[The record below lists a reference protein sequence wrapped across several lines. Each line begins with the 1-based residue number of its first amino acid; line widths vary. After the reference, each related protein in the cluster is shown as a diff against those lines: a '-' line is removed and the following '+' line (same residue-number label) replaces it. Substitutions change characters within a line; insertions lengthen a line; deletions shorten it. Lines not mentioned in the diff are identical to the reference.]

1 MYYGFIL
8 AVYSGSCC
16 FYYLN
21 ALIIWPCLL
30 YLFKCCARA
39 LKLINK
45 WGFLH
50 HIMLKS
56 ILIQTICISLLW
68 VYLSFLILYSLFLN
82 NFACHC
88 KCLLSGIFPL
98 QSIQLFPVV
107 TTLPRKTQMRR
118 IIFYSRMVICY
129 IITITAVIYLCI
141 CVRST
146 VKFNKHK
153 FSLSS
158 LQFYSNFKKAESSW
172 TFHFV
177 AIPL

>member
-30 YLFKCCARA
+30 YLFKCCAWA

-68 VYLSFLILYSLFLN
+68 VHLSFLILYSLFLN

-88 KCLLSGIFPL
+88 QCLLSGRFPL

-107 TTLPRKTQMRR
+107 TVASVKTQM
-118 IIFYSRMVICY
+118 YSVISYIWTVISY
-129 IITITAVIYLCI
+129 IIVINW
-141 CVRST
+141 
-146 VKFNKHK
+146 FN
-153 FSLSS
+153 
-158 LQFYSNFKKAESSW
+158 
-172 TFHFV
+172 
-177 AIPL
+177 

>member
-30 YLFKCCARA
+30 YLFKCCAWA

-68 VYLSFLILYSLFLN
+68 VHLSFLILYSLFLN

-88 KCLLSGIFPL
+88 KCLVSGRFPL
-98 QSIQLFPVV
+98 QSIHLFPVV
-107 TTLPRKTQMRR
+107 TIFTGKTQMYR
-118 IIFYSRMVICY
+118 IISYTWTVISY
-129 IITITAVIYLCI
+129 TIVI
-141 CVRST
+141 V
-146 VKFNKHK
+146 
-153 FSLSS
+153 
-158 LQFYSNFKKAESSW
+158 
-172 TFHFV
+172 
-177 AIPL
+177 

>member
-30 YLFKCCARA
+30 YLFKCCAWA

-68 VYLSFLILYSLFLN
+68 VHLSFLILYSLFLN
-82 NFACHC
+82 NFVCHC
-88 KCLLSGIFPL
+88 KYLLSGRFPL
-98 QSIQLFPVV
+98 QSIQLFSVITGRHRYIGSYPI
-107 TTLPRKTQMRR
+107 LEQ
-118 IIFYSRMVICY
+118 IIFFFCFLILVS
-129 IITITAVIYLCI
+129 
-141 CVRST
+141 
-146 VKFNKHK
+146 
-153 FSLSS
+153 
-158 LQFYSNFKKAESSW
+158 
-172 TFHFV
+172 
-177 AIPL
+177 

>member
-30 YLFKCCARA
+30 YLFKCCAWA

-45 WGFLH
+45 WGFLY

-68 VYLSFLILYSLFLN
+68 VHLSFLILYSLFLN
-82 NFACHC
+82 NFVCHC
-88 KCLLSGIFPL
+88 KYLLSGRFPL
-98 QSIQLFPVV
+98 QSIQLFPVITIV
-107 TTLPRKTQMRR
+107 FGKTQMYR
-118 IIFYSRMVICY
+118 IISYTWTNNYFIFLFS
-129 IITITAVIYLCI
+129 I
-141 CVRST
+141 CVIGT
-146 VKFNKHK
+146 VKVNKHK
-153 FSLSS
+153 FL
-158 LQFYSNFKKAESSW
+158 F
-172 TFHFV
+172 T
-177 AIPL
+177 

>member
-8 AVYSGSCC
+8 PVYSGSCC

-30 YLFKCCARA
+30 YLFKCCAWA

-68 VYLSFLILYSLFLN
+68 VHLSFLILYSLFLN
-82 NFACHC
+82 NFVCHC
-88 KCLLSGIFPL
+88 KYLLSGGFPL
-98 QSIQLFPVV
+98 QSIQVFSVITIV
-107 TTLPRKTQMRR
+107 SGKTQTCR
-118 IIFYSRMVICY
+118 IIYYTCR
-129 IITITAVIYLCI
+129 IIYYTWIDNNFGCFFNI
-141 CVRST
+141 CVIDN
-146 VKFNKHK
+146 VKVNKHK
-153 FSLSS
+153 FL
-158 LQFYSNFKKAESSW
+158 F
-172 TFHFV
+172 T
-177 AIPL
+177 